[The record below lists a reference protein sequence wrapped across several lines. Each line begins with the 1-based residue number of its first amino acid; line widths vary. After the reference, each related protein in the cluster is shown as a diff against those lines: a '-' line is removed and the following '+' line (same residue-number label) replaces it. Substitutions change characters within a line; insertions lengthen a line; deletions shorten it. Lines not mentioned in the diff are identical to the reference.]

1 VVDSSRTGLL
11 IIRAWV
17 EDGSGEPLRAH
28 VRITG
33 DVSKG
38 IQRTFTV
45 VTAAEVAEV
54 VDAWL
59 EDVLGAVPATGTPHD
74 A

>member
-1 VVDSSRTGLL
+1 VDSSRTGLL

-17 EDGSGEPLRAH
+17 EEGSGEPLRAH

-33 DVSKG
+33 DVSQG

-45 VTAAEVAEV
+45 VTAAGVAEV
-54 VDAWL
+54 VDTWL
-59 EDVLGAVPATGTPHD
+59 EDVLGAVPATGTPRD